1 MKFLTCAAKDLR
13 LFVRDRPGLF
23 FTFLFPLLLIGIFS
37 LVFGAG
43 YGLPTLHV
51 AQEDNNQLANLYVS
65 TLENVFDVHMVDNAE
80 VAEQNVRN
88 GVAVAALIIPEN
100 FSQGEKVRL
109 FYDPTKGDIATS
121 MKSAIESI
129 TQGFWAGGESP
140 VESQSVVGK
149 ELATMQHFVP
159 GWGIMFILMAATIG
173 VASRIVVE
181 RKSGAFKRNLLA
193 PIRRESF
200 LGGHVLSG
208 FVIGYMQLAFYF
220 AFGVLVFGMPIYG
233 SPLLVALIGALVV
246 LFGVGLGLLMSSFA
260 RTTDA
265 AMSAGWAVIMPMSAL
280 GGLWWTKE
288 MMPAWMQ
295 SISNVLPTTHAVDS
309 FRAVIMRGESLAAIA
324 PSLAVLAGFTVVVL
338 ALGLKL
344 FKWEE

>member
-13 LFVRDRPGLF
+13 LFTRDKPGLF
-23 FTFLFPLLLIGIFS
+23 FTFLFPLLLIGIFG

-51 AQEDNNQLANLYVS
+51 AQEDDSQLANLYVS
-65 TLENVFDVHMVDNAE
+65 TLENVFKVHKVENAE

-88 GVAVAALIIPEN
+88 GVAVAALVVPEN
-100 FSQGEKVRL
+100 FSRGEKVRL
-109 FYDPTKGDIATS
+109 FYDPAKGEIATS
-121 MKSAIESI
+121 MKTAIESI
-129 TQGFWAGGESP
+129 TQRFRTGGESP
-140 VESQSVVGK
+140 VESYSVVGK
-149 ELATMQHFVP
+149 ELHAMQHFVP
-159 GWGIMFILMAATIG
+159 GWGIMFILMAAGIG
-173 VASRIVVE
+173 IASTIVVE

-193 PIRRESF
+193 PMRRESF
-200 LGGHVLSG
+200 LAGHVFAS
-208 FVIGYMQLAFYF
+208 FVIGCLQLAFYF
-220 AFGVLVFGMPIYG
+220 AFGVFVFGMPIYG
-233 SPLLVALIGALVV
+233 SPLLIALIGTLVV
-246 LFGVGLGLLMSSFA
+246 LFGVGLGLLVSSFA

-265 AMSAGWAVIMPMSAL
+265 ASSAVWAVIMPMSAL

-295 SISNVLPTTHAVDS
+295 SVSNVLPTTHAMDS
-309 FRAVIMRGESLAAIA
+309 FRAVIMRGEGLAAIA
-324 PSLAVLAGFTVVVL
+324 PSLAVLAGFTIVVL

>member
-13 LFVRDRPGLF
+13 LFARDRPGLF
-23 FTFLFPLLLIGIFS
+23 FTFLFPLLLIGIFG

-43 YGLPTLHV
+43 YRLPTLHV
-51 AQEDNNQLANLYVS
+51 AQEDNSQLANLYVS
-65 TLENVFDVHMVDNAE
+65 TLDNVFDIHIVDNAE

-88 GVAVAALIIPEN
+88 GAAVAALIIPEN
-100 FSQGEKVRL
+100 FSRGEKVHL
-109 FYDPTKGDIATS
+109 FYDPTKGEIATS
-121 MKSAIESI
+121 MKATIESI
-129 TQGFWAGGESP
+129 TQRFWAAGESP
-140 VESQSVVGK
+140 IESQSVVGR
-149 ELATMQHFVP
+149 ESTAMQHFVP
-159 GWGIMFILMAATIG
+159 GWGIMFILMAAGIG

-193 PIRRESF
+193 PIRRSSF
-200 LGGHVLSG
+200 LGGHVFSG
-208 FVIGYMQLAFYF
+208 FVIGCLQLAFYF
-220 AFGVLVFGMPIYG
+220 AFGILVFGMPVYG

-246 LFGVGLGLLMSSFA
+246 LFGLGLGLLVSSFA

-265 AMSAGWAVIMPMSAL
+265 ASSAVWAVVMPMSAL
-280 GGLWWTKE
+280 GGLWWGKE

-295 SISNVLPTTHAVDS
+295 SISNVLPTTHAMDS
-309 FRAVIMRGESLAAIA
+309 FRAVIMRGEGLATIA